1 MAKEFKNMLEGG
13 DGVKRLEILMVAMNI
28 VLEGHREI
36 LLALAAR
43 VKKLEGEGE
52 K

>member
-1 MAKEFKNMLEGG
+1 MAKEFKNMLEGV

-28 VLEGHREI
+28 VLEGHHEI
-36 LLALAAR
+36 LLALEAR